1 MDDRLYRSRDDR
13 LIAGVAGGL
22 AERWGAD
29 PSFVRIL
36 WALLTIFTGGLA
48 LLVYV
53 IMAIVVPEED
63 EVLRATTAAGAV
75 AQPGEP
81 VDPTASAPAITP
93 APGAAPLTRYEAR
106 RARREARR
114 AARHG
119 GDGRTGLAIGGVVLI
134 FLGSW
139 FLLRE
144 WFPRIDFD
152 WIWPGILIAIG
163 VLIILMAVGHRP
175 ERPGGAA

>member
-53 IMAIVVPEED
+53 IMAVVVPED
-63 EVLRATTAAGAV
+63 FGQA
-75 AQPGEP
+75 
-81 VDPTASAPAITP
+81 VDPAASAPVGA
-93 APGAAPLTRYEAR
+93 APAPLTRYEAR

-114 AARHG
+114 VARYS

-144 WFPRIDFD
+144 WLPALDFD
-152 WIWPGILIAIG
+152 WVWPGILIAIG
-163 VLIILMAVGHRP
+163 VLIIVMAFGHRP

>member
-53 IMAIVVPEED
+53 IMAVVVPEEAD
-63 EVLRATTAAGAV
+63 LLPAATPEAV
-75 AQPGEP
+75 AQPGQP
-81 VDPTASAPAITP
+81 VDPAAPAP
-93 APGAAPLTRYEAR
+93 APMAAQMPLSRYEAR
-106 RARREARR
+106 RARRAARR

-119 GDGRTGLAIGGVVLI
+119 GDGRTGLAIGGIVLV

-144 WFPRIDFD
+144 WFPALDFD

-163 VLIILMAVGHRP
+163 VLIIVMAFGHRP